1 MAHGRA
7 SNKLGWRACPER
19 SSAEELDDSRLP
31 VDELSGSMASS
42 ATSRSGSPGEPDLVV
57 TVVRG
62 NTQEGSQVFKWG
74 EESGRLSVG
83 SRGDWS
89 VSGPSVMP
97 IHLWL
102 NFDGQQLFAAS
113 GDAAAYAAGQQLGSE
128 WTAVQDGAELRFGF
142 ALLRV
147 SRDKGRSRQ
156 TGARKRSRPEVLIV
170 AVVSGVLLTAVLVA
184 ALLFKGS
191 DSSSAPA
198 APEPSGLSASPAP
211 SSASPAN
218 APAAPDKALTKPIPA
233 PPALPEQVAQP
244 LAPSPALQLPASPSP
259 LAEGPDAQSATFKP
273 PPAYPQNVANRPV
286 PRIGDKPWLISEE
299 WKAHHE
305 RHLRA
310 LGRAT
315 AKVIF
320 LGDSITEGWSV
331 APAYRENFGKYS
343 PLNFG
348 IANDMTQNVLWR
360 VEHGAL
366 DGTHPQAVVLMVG
379 INNLAGGFTPEQTAD
394 GVRAVVTTI
403 QAHVPDTRVLLLGV
417 LPARQDAGNPL
428 RQTIKDANRLLQG
441 LAKPGKVEVRDVGS
455 VLLEPDGSITKA
467 TMRDFLHPTAEGFG
481 RLSQAMAPFLDS
493 LLAAAQ

>member
-1 MAHGRA
+1 MA
-7 SNKLGWRACPER
+7 R
-19 SSAEELDDSRLP
+19 SATS
-31 VDELSGSMASS
+31 LSGS
-42 ATSRSGSPGEPDLVV
+42 SGEADFVV
-57 TVVRG
+57 MVVRG

-97 IHLWL
+97 VHLWL

-113 GDAAAYAAGQQLGSE
+113 GDAAAYVGGKQLGSE
-128 WTAVQDGAELRFGF
+128 WSAVQDGAELRFGF

-147 SRDKGRSRQ
+147 SRDKGRTRQ
-156 TGARKRSRPEVLIV
+156 TGAKKRSRPEVLIV
-170 AVVSGVLLTAVLVA
+170 AIVSGVMLTAVLAA
-184 ALLFKGS
+184 ALLFRSSGGS
-191 DSSSAPA
+191 TDPA

-211 SSASPAN
+211 SSASAE
-218 APAAPDKALTKPIPA
+218 ALAAPDKALTMPLLPPPA
-233 PPALPEQVAQP
+233 PPEQVAQP
-244 LAPSPALQLPASPSP
+244 LAPSPAVQLPASPSP
-259 LAEGPDAQSATFKP
+259 VAEGPDAQSATFKP

-331 APAYRENFGKYS
+331 APAYREHFGQYS

-394 GVRAVVTTI
+394 GVRAVVTAI
-403 QAHVPDTRVLLLGV
+403 QAHVPTTRVLLLGV

-441 LAKPGKVEVRDVGS
+441 LAKPGKVEMRDVGS
-455 VLLEPDGSITKA
+455 LLLEPDGSIAKA

-481 RLSQAMAPFLDS
+481 RLSQATAPFLDA
-493 LLAAAQ
+493 LLAQAN

>member
-1 MAHGRA
+1 MAR
-7 SNKLGWRACPER
+7 
-19 SSAEELDDSRLP
+19 
-31 VDELSGSMASS
+31 S
-42 ATSRSGSPGEPDLVV
+42 ATSRSGSAGEPDLVV

-62 NTQEGSQVFKWG
+62 NTQEGSQLFKWG

-83 SRGDWS
+83 SRGDWR

-113 GDAAAYAAGQQLGSE
+113 GDAAAYVAGRQLGSD
-128 WTAVQDGAELRFGF
+128 WSAVPEGAELRFGF

-147 SRDKGRSRQ
+147 GRNSGHESA
-156 TGARKRSRPEVLIV
+156 GATKRSRSTRLLV
-170 AVVSGVLLTAVLVA
+170 AIASGVALTAGLA
-184 ALLFKGS
+184 IALFFT
-191 DSSSAPA
+191 SSGEATGPTQ
-198 APEPSGLSASPAP
+198 PEPSANSARPAE
-211 SSASPAN
+211 SSASPDAPP
-218 APAAPDKALTKPIPA
+218 PAANDALAEPRPA
-233 PPALPEQVAQP
+233 PTEPRAQP
-244 LAPSPALQLPASPSP
+244 LAPSLALEPATPPVQLAPSP
-259 LAEGPDAQSATFKP
+259 DEAAATFKP
-273 PPAYPQNVANRPV
+273 PPSFPQNVANRPV
-286 PRIGDKPWLISEE
+286 PQIGAKPWLISEE

-343 PLNFG
+343 PLNLG

-360 VEHGAL
+360 IEHGTL
-366 DGTHPQAVVLMVG
+366 DGTRPQVVVLMIG
-379 INNLAGGFTPEQTAD
+379 INNLAGGFSPEQTAD
-394 GVRAVVTTI
+394 GVRAIVTAI
-403 QAHVPDTRVLLLGV
+403 QARVPAARVLLLGV
-417 LPARQDAGNPL
+417 LPARPDSGNPL

-441 LAKPGKVEVRDVGS
+441 LAKPGKVEVRDVGTA
-455 VLLEPDGSITKA
+455 LLEPDGTISKA
-467 TMRDFLHPTAEGFG
+467 TLRDFVHPTADGFA

-493 LLAAAQ
+493 LAQATD